1 MSNAVTMHSGYSFL
15 VKIEKKAEYDRKSLM
30 Y

>member
-1 MSNAVTMHSGYSFL
+1 MSNAVAMHSGYSFL
-15 VKIEKKAEYDRKSLM
+15 VRIEKKAGYDRKSLI